1 MELYFHSLGAAM
13 TMRRYLISYDLYQPG
28 DNYPEFTAEIK
39 RLGEDWEHPLA
50 NLWIIDTYLSASEIR
65 AALSEYLVTG
75 DKLYIN
81 ELGYDYA
88 GTDIGTDMPCR
99 ISALAPIERAPV
111 KLLIDVLQPHQ
122 HIYNAARESHL
133 LMAATSRSWR

>member
-1 MELYFHSLGAAM
+1 M

-50 NLWIIDTYLSASEIR
+50 NVWIIDTYLSASEIR

-88 GTDIGTDMPCR
+88 GMDIGPGKPCHL
-99 ISALAPIERAPV
+99 SAVPSYERARA
-111 KLLIDVLQPHQ
+111 KLLIDVLPPHLQ
-122 HIYNAARESHL
+122 IFNAARESHL
-133 LMAATSRSWR
+133 LMAATSGS

>member
-1 MELYFHSLGAAM
+1 
-13 TMRRYLISYDLYQPG
+13 MRRYLISYDLYRPG
-28 DNYPEFTAEIK
+28 DNYSEFTAEIK

-81 ELGYDYA
+81 ELGHDYA
-88 GTDIGTDMPCR
+88 GMDISPGKPSR
-99 ISALAPIERAPV
+99 LNAVPSYERSPA
-111 KLLIDVLQPHQ
+111 KLLIDVLPPHLQ
-122 HIYNAARESHL
+122 IFNAARESHL
-133 LMAATSRSWR
+133 LMAATSGSWQ

>member
-1 MELYFHSLGAAM
+1 M
-13 TMRRYLISYDLYQPG
+13 TMRRYLISYDLYRPG
-28 DNYPEFTAEIK
+28 INYSEFTAEIK

-50 NLWIIDTYLSASEIR
+50 NLWIIDTYLSATEIR

-88 GTDIGTDMPCR
+88 GMDVGTGTQCHF
-99 ISALAPIERAPV
+99 SAAPSNERASS
-111 KLLIDVLQPHQ
+111 KLLIDVLPPHLQ
-122 HIYNAARESHL
+122 IFNATRESHL
-133 LMAATSRSWR
+133 LMAATSGSWR